1 MKPGERLWVREA
13 GEWVEAIYEFRVTQ
27 GEPLG
32 HHSVMLA
39 DGGGRRVVCGCK
51 TSIVKLDERW
61 TEAHIADA
69 EIVIRVGIS
78 ALPTALEANP
88 RDDTYSKCKVTDLPA
103 FAGEV
108 VRKLNSESE
117 DGTTAIHLM
126 LDQAMA
132 DAIDD
137 GCDGIEYQEFEP

>member
-1 MKPGERLWVREA
+1 MKRGEKLWVRDA
-13 GEWVEAIYEFRVTQ
+13 GEWVEATYEFHCIDQ
-27 GEPLG
+27 EPLG

-39 DGGGRRVVCGCK
+39 NGGGRRVVCGCK
-51 TSIVKLDERW
+51 TSTAKPDERW
-61 TEAHIADA
+61 ADAHIADA

-108 VRKLNSESE
+108 VRKLNSEFE

-137 GCDGIEYQEFEP
+137 GCEGIEYQEFER